1 MRGERVKR
9 TKWRDKKSERDDG
22 EKKFQRYIRSERH
35 MDKNLEIK
43 ESDQHFRKNK
53 TNKCY

>member
-22 EKKFQRYIRSERH
+22 EKKISEIENIRSERH
-35 MDKNLEIK
+35 DGEKLRDKRE
-43 ESDQHFRKNK
+43 
-53 TNKCY
+53 